1 MFYIFAWVTMVLS
14 LIQIGLGTQVRQFI
28 DEQTRNGIVDVAVW
42 LENPD
47 VNFYIHRT
55 FSFVIFFANL
65 YLILR
70 NKRLNLGSK
79 KINWFMVILLAEIF
93 TGILIYHIH
102 FPFGSQAAHLVL
114 AAVMYGF
121 QISMILE
128 MSKNKTHEA

>member
-1 MFYIFAWVTMVLS
+1 M
-14 LIQIGLGTQVRQFI
+14 
-28 DEQTRNGIVDVAVW
+28 
-42 LENPD
+42 
-47 VNFYIHRT
+47 
-55 FSFVIFFANL
+55 IFFANL

-93 TGILIYHIH
+93 TGILIYYIH

-114 AAVMYGF
+114 AAVMYGL